1 MDTHQN
7 ARMTPKGREQMV
19 RAVVE
24 GGLSKAAAA
33 RRYHT
38 TPKTVAKWLDRF
50 RAEGLDG
57 LRDRSSRPLS
67 LPSQTPAATCATAEE
82 LRRERHTQEQIAQE
96 LGLSKSTVSRI
107 IKRRCLSL
115 LSALEPQ
122 DPRP

>member
-67 LPSQTPAATCATAEE
+67 CQAKPPPPPAQQRKSCAASATPRSRSPKSSGSPNRPFRAFSSVAA
-82 LRRERHTQEQIAQE
+82 
-96 LGLSKSTVSRI
+96 
-107 IKRRCLSL
+107 
-115 LSALEPQ
+115 
-122 DPRP
+122 